1 MKLNKYNFVW
11 WNKKAEKIKLVS
23 LYKAM
28 QFTLWNCLR
37 LSVFW
42 ENLVSGY
49 WKQFTK
55 KIDFQMFLVSRAFG
69 DVGKIIFVEC
79 I

>member
-1 MKLNKYNFVW
+1 MMKQKSRKNQ
-11 WNKKAEKIKLVS
+11 IGIS
-23 LYKAM
+23 YKAM

-55 KIDFQMFLVSRAFG
+55 KMDFQMFLVSRAFG
-69 DVGKIIFVEC
+69 DVGKMIFVQC